1 MICDDTRTAFH
12 LNVSDLQAAQL
23 LQGHAWVLSQQTDPI
38 LQPADGG
45 DGVARGLALQ
55 QRNAVHPERLIGG
68 ALANDG
74 RRPVCEHCRHQT
86 SIKHC
91 CKTEEMVYNNFDPIW
106 CWKCCFFSLIKVALM
121 LIKDLVVMSEVISE
135 GFSFLVRT
143 CVF

>member
-1 MICDDTRTAFH
+1 MRTAFH

-23 LQGHAWVLSQQTDPI
+23 LQGHARVLPQQTEPI

-55 QRNAVHPERLIGG
+55 QRHAVHPKRLIGR

-74 RRPVCEHCRHQT
+74 RRPVCKNCTHQT

-91 CKTEEMVYNNFDPIW
+91 CAKTEEMAYNVDPLL
-106 CWKCCFFSLIKVALM
+106 F
-121 LIKDLVVMSEVISE
+121 
-135 GFSFLVRT
+135 
-143 CVF
+143 